1 MIDKL
6 IILACVSLF
15 AFIGGYKVSD
25 WKHNSDA
32 RYLEQLQRTADDKD
46 RERVEAIST
55 TYQQLTAELQRI
67 RSNVKTEVFHET
79 HKIEYRC
86 IIPDSGQLLINSAID
101 SANQA
106 IAGSIAT
113 LSNDKQTPN

>member
-6 IILACVSLF
+6 IILGCAALL
-15 AFIGGYKVSD
+15 AFVGGYKVSD
-25 WKHNSDA
+25 WKHNSEA
-32 RYLEQLQRTADDKD
+32 RQAEQLQRVADDKD
-46 RERVEAIST
+46 RERVESISV
-55 TYQQLTAELQRI
+55 TYQQLTTELQRI

-86 IIPDSGQLLINSAID
+86 IVPDSGQLLINAAID

-106 IAGSIAT
+106 ITGSVAI
-113 LSNDKQTPN
+113 LPDNKQTPN